1 MIYRQTG
8 NRYIPNTH
16 ILNDFFQPCC
26 RWTPTQ
32 STYNISWVSLI
43 AYLISLSQHNAHDFS
58 HRENDF
64 ATVKPAVLEKIK
76 KVFGSAQDGSYITKD
91 TDR

>member
-32 STYNISWVSLI
+32 STYNISRVSLI
-43 AYLISLSQHNAHDFS
+43 AYLISLSQHNAH
-58 HRENDF
+58 DF